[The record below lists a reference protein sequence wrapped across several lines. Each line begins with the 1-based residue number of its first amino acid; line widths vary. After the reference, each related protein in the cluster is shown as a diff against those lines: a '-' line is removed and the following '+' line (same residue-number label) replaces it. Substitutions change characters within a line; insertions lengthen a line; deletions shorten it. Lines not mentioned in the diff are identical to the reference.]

1 MLRFVFCTQGM
12 EIRTGL
18 GWVVRD
24 LYSAAD
30 IHPFVTFNNAEG
42 FWDVEDVTFV
52 IPPGT
57 RAAVLELRY
66 LVVESQARR
75 LAGFSLRDVRLA
87 LAEAT
92 GASLRC
98 DARRRFIVCAPAVQL
113 SVWKHAGASYA

>member
-1 MLRFVFCTQGM
+1 M

-18 GWVVRD
+18 GWVVGD
-24 LYSAAD
+24 LYSGAD

-87 LAEAT
+87 PAEAT
-92 GASLRC
+92 GAPLR
-98 DARRRFIVCAPAVQL
+98 
-113 SVWKHAGASYA
+113 